1 MKSESFIRLKIQSI
15 SKLLGPNILSLR
27 PKAKDSR
34 NYWSC
39 SCLIFRF
46 AYLTYW
52 TPSIIFSSLSLSQ
65 SFPPLLSLSHSFISL
80 PTYVYKIT
88 SLPLSTFLP
97 MCLPSYLYVYLLTYV
112 STYYVYLPFPTYL
125 CIIAADP
132 GVGVSVVI
140 DCKDSFILHQRHY
153 AL

>member
-52 TPSIIFSSLSLSQ
+52 TPSIIFSSLSLS
-65 SFPPLLSLSHSFISL
+65 LSLLIISSTPLSLTHLSLFL
-80 PTYVYKIT
+80 PMSTNLPAYLCLPSYLCVYLLTYM
-88 SLPLSTFLP
+88 STFLP
-97 MCLPSYLYVYLLTYV
+97 MCLPTMSIYL
-112 STYYVYLPFPTYL
+112 S
-125 CIIAADP
+125 
-132 GVGVSVVI
+132 
-140 DCKDSFILHQRHY
+140 LHIS
-153 AL
+153 A

>member
-65 SFPPLLSLSHSFISL
+65 SFPPLLSLSLI
-80 PTYVYKIT
+80 Y
-88 SLPLSTFLP
+88 LS
-97 MCLPSYLYVYLLTYV
+97 SYLCLQIYQPTFVYLLTYV

-125 CIIAADP
+125 CIIAVDP